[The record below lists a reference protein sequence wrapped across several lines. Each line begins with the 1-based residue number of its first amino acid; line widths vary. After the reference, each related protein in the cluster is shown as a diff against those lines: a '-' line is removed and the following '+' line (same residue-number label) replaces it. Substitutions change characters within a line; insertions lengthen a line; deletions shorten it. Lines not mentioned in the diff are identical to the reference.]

1 MNHPG
6 LVNADLEPECTATND
21 SYNSIISS
29 IGELESV
36 LGSANLGSAV
46 SQDGE
51 EIGDDGDGRKERLAR
66 VDVWRREI
74 LQIRGRAIAPTL
86 IAITGATGAG
96 KSTLLNALLEQMI
109 VPTSGIRACTSVP
122 TKISYHREPSIT
134 AEVVFLTR
142 EEWAN
147 DVRMGLGDFTDD
159 HEEDEEC
166 QEAAQQGHR
175 SRNYP
180 HSKKKHG
187 SGMEKYSLAWD
198 KIHAVYPNMTP
209 AEFRKVKT
217 AEEILL
223 NPLFAEITE
232 QLGKIKTITCTTSE
246 EFAEAIKPYIDAK
259 PSLVD
264 YMQAETTSAFWP
276 LVREVHIQC
285 NAECLRTGATLVDLP
300 GVGDSNVAR
309 STIATKCDD
318 MSASEIINNLNLRTH
333 ELSQL
338 SFDIQIKEKDCTHL
352 RNVLRL
358 LQEIK
363 SAKIEE
369 LTQLQMQLATLEVKS
384 IPTVNLKRKLDP
396 YGNEDSLRPTK
407 KMKFINHTEVQVAD
421 QAQLQHNINKL
432 RDTIDDHDQ
441 YVKKIEQESL
451 DLKRSKFDLVAHARA
466 EACKKRIKKDVC
478 IALGEIGIEDE
489 HDVASQDADAQYI
502 NDPMDVSELD
512 FPVFTCSSREYIRMK
527 RLIVDEEQDV
537 PHFTNTDR
545 TEIPLLQ
552 RWIHQI
558 TTSSRKK
565 ELGLIRNLLNI
576 LAQEVKTFCKD
587 NAGGLN
593 ESERTMI
600 KEKWS
605 AKETG
610 IGMRLQ
616 KILSTL
622 VEDTISQ
629 YNNLFKDQLE
639 KAIHQAVNGV
649 SLKLL
654 NFYDSKITFMH
665 GNTFRA
671 VLTAVI
677 RHHGLFDTTLGS
689 DFNEVLIADMKKVI
703 ARQWAEFFE
712 CDHFLSLES
721 AVLNTMTTFWDG
733 LSGEETLLPIQAFF
747 ERHKDDMIKQANIF
761 VKHTTHDVQRLV
773 NEKQKNLS
781 RAVVHQMK
789 KLLMNTYDEAAK
801 ISGKGCAQKQKSIMH
816 QFIEEES
823 ETVFKELAEFL
834 INGFENISRSVG
846 DHIKADCSHLAQK
859 VEFTVAEL
867 WKPDHKALPLQVRAG
882 LSDVERVAD
891 GITQMLARQMTE

>member
-1 MNHPG
+1 MNHPS
-6 LVNADLEPECTATND
+6 LVSADLEPECTAMND
-21 SYNSIISS
+21 SYNSIILS

-36 LGSANLGSAV
+36 LGSANLGSV
-46 SQDGE
+46 LSQDGE

-66 VDVWRREI
+66 VAVWRREI

-96 KSTLLNALLEQMI
+96 KSTLLNALLE
-109 VPTSGIRACTSVP
+109 PCTSVP

-198 KIHAVYPNMTP
+198 KIHAVYPNMMP

-300 GVGDSNVAR
+300 V
-309 STIATKCDD
+309 
-318 MSASEIINNLNLRTH
+318 
-333 ELSQL
+333 
-338 SFDIQIKEKDCTHL
+338 
-352 RNVLRL
+352 

-369 LTQLQMQLATLEVKS
+369 LKQLQMQLATLEVKS

-478 IALGEIGIEDE
+478 IALGEIGIED
-489 HDVASQDADAQYI
+489 
-502 NDPMDVSELD
+502 PMDVSELD

-537 PHFTNTDR
+537 PHFMNTDR

-558 TTSSRKK
+558 TTSSRTK
-565 ELGLIRNLLNI
+565 ELGLIRSLLHI

-587 NAGGLN
+587 NAGGLS
-593 ESERTMI
+593 ESERTTI

-610 IGMRLQ
+610 
-616 KILSTL
+616 
-622 VEDTISQ
+622 V
-629 YNNLFKDQLE
+629 
-639 KAIHQAVNGV
+639 
-649 SLKLL
+649 
-654 NFYDSKITFMH
+654 
-665 GNTFRA
+665 
-671 VLTAVI
+671 VI

-761 VKHTTHDVQRLV
+761 VKHTTHDVQCLV

-867 WKPDHKALPLQVRAG
+867 WKPDHKALPLQVRAA